1 MHSFTLCRMRS
12 PKVSDISGIIN
23 KKFPFALAE
32 DWDNVG
38 LQLGDPSATVSKIM
52 VALDPLPVVIHE
64 AIEHCCDLLITH
76 HPLIFSPLR
85 TITSASTTGSSILK
99 AIRSNLA
106 LIAMHTNYDIADNG
120 LNDLLA
126 GRVGVTQTSPLKIIG
141 REELAKLVV
150 YVPVDHLEL
159 VRTVLLPYVNSIGRY
174 RDCSFTSSGEGTF
187 LPLEGAQ
194 PMIGSVGRFER
205 VHEQRLELLIRRSR
219 IPQAVKALREV
230 HPYEEPAFD
239 CYPVLNE
246 SSAYGLGRV
255 GKLAEP
261 LAASQFAE
269 MAGGRLGCSHLR
281 LVGDPKR
288 LVSKVALCSGSGVSL
303 LRDAV
308 RAGADLLLTGDVKYH
323 DAREAE
329 AHGILLL
336 DAGHYSTEQI
346 MANEICRFLDD
357 SLLQAGYQVN
367 VMTACCENDPFIPVT
382 PR

>member
-1 MHSFTLCRMRS
+1 M

-52 VALDPLPVVIHE
+52 VALDPLPVVIDE

-85 TITSASTTGSSILK
+85 TITTASTTGSSVLK
-99 AIRSNLA
+99 AVRSNLG

-159 VRTVLLPYVNSIGRY
+159 VRTALLPYADSTGRY
-174 RDCSFTSSGEGTF
+174 RDCSFTSPGEGTF

-194 PMIGSVGRFER
+194 PMIGTIGRFER

-219 IPQAVKALREV
+219 LPQAVKALRSV

-246 SSAYGLGRV
+246 SLAYGLGRV
-255 GKLAEP
+255 GKLAQP
-261 LAASQFAE
+261 LTASQFAE
-269 MAGGRLGCSHLR
+269 MAGDRLGCSHLR
-281 LVGDPKR
+281 LVGDPGR
-288 LVSKVALCSGSGVSL
+288 IVSKVALCSGSGMSL

-323 DAREAE
+323 EAREAE

-346 MANEICRFLDD
+346 MADEICRFLNDA
-357 SLLQAGYQVN
+357 LLQAGYQID
-367 VMTACCENDPFIPVT
+367 VMTACRENDPFIPVT